1 MGSRSAASDVVT
13 TVTARVHYAWVV
25 AGVAFL
31 SLVMAS
37 GFRSTTGVL
46 LIPLHQEFGWS
57 HETIGLAVSL
67 NLLCF
72 GLGAPF
78 AAALIER
85 AGVRRVVGTSLAVI
99 AVSALLTIRMTET
112 WQLFLLWGLVNG
124 ARDRR
129 RLGAAR
135 RDHREPLVHRQARP
149 RHRPDDGELRVR
161 VSWSSCRR
169 SPGSPAST
177 GAGRL
182 SRSPPSRMLLV
193 LPVVLRFMRD
203 RPEDIGLAPYGADES
218 WSPPPV
224 TAAPAFGA
232 ALDALSMA
240 MRSQAFWLLAGTFFV
255 CGATTNGLVSTH
267 LIPAAHDHGIAQVTA
282 AGLLALIGVF
292 DVVGTTA
299 SGWLTDRYDPRMLLL
314 AYYAL
319 RGLSLLALPLA
330 FDSAHA
336 AMFAFVVVYGLDWV
350 ATVPPTSA
358 LATAHFG
365 QQAGVVF
372 AWIFAAHQLGAATAA
387 WGAGLDPHA
396 YRRVH
401 RRLPGSGRA
410 RARRG
415 RRRPPDQV
423 GPQRAD
429 RARAGDVNDEGRL
442 DGAPRQC
449 RSNRRR

>member
-1 MGSRSAASDVVT
+1 MRRVGVVT
-13 TVTARVHYAWVV
+13 TVTARVHYAWIV

-37 GFRSTTGVL
+37 GFRSATGVL

-85 AGVRRVVGTSLAVI
+85 AGVRRVVGTALAVI

-112 WQLFLLWGLVNG
+112 WQLFLLWGFVNG
-124 ARDRR
+124 LAT
-129 RLGAAR
+129 GAVSVPLAAIIANRWFIAR
-135 RDHREPLVHRQARP
+135 RGLVTGLMTASYASGQ
-149 RHRPDDGELRVR
+149 LVFL
-161 VSWSSCRR
+161 
-169 SPGSPAST
+169 PALAWL
-177 GAGRL
+177 AGFDWRWAAFAIAVVAL
-182 SRSPPSRMLLV
+182 LLV

-203 RPEDIGLAPYGADES
+203 RPEDIGLAPYGAEEG
-218 WSPPPV
+218 WEPPV
-224 TAAPAFGA
+224 ATAAPAFGA

-240 MRSQAFWLLAGTFFV
+240 MRSTTFWLLAGTFFV

-267 LIPAAHDHGIAQVTA
+267 LIPAAHDHGITQVTA

-299 SGWLTDRYDPRMLLL
+299 SGWLTDRCNPRMLLL

-387 WGAGLDPHA
+387 WGAGLIRTHTGEYTIA
-396 YRRVH
+396 FLAAGVLALVAAAAVLLIR
-401 RRLPGSGRA
+401 SA
-410 RARRG
+410 RTA
-415 RRRPPDQV
+415 PPV
-423 GPQRAD
+423 P
-429 RARAGDVNDEGRL
+429 
-442 DGAPRQC
+442 APVM
-449 RSNRRR
+449 